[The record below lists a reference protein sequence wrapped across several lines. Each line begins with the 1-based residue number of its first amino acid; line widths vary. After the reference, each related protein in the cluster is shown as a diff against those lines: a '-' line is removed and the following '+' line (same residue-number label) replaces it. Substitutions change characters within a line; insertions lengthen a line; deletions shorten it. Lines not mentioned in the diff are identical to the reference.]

1 MSEERRELFKAPGRL
16 DLGIGAGL
24 FVVALGLLLATMD
37 IGFTRDESFYF
48 HAARDYWGWFAE
60 LGQNWDAGGWAW
72 LKSFKRESVDRHW
85 GYNPEHPAL
94 MKTLFALS
102 WALFYKKLGWLA
114 ESTAIRLPTAVMSA
128 WLVSMVYLFT
138 RQLGGRV
145 AGVIAAAALLLQ
157 PHYFFHSHMACFDVP
172 VVALWFAV
180 VYAYWRGF
188 ASRGWAVATGALW
201 GLCLT
206 AKLNAFF
213 LPIVLVGHWLLSQ
226 RRAVGVERGPEGPTL
241 RLPPLPWAFVAM
253 ALLGPLIFY
262 LHWPRIWFDTFERVR
277 WYMNFHLTHVHY
289 FVQFRGQSLYAPP
302 FPVTLPSFLTLVTV
316 PPTILLAGVFG
327 VWSWWSERGMLE
339 RVSGLFGKR
348 FGSGATY
355 DERGTGMLLL
365 VNFVFPILL
374 ISMPSTPV
382 FGGTKHWMPAMP
394 FLAMMSGLGVV
405 WAARRLR
412 LPQVVAERGVA
423 ALLGL
428 ALMLPAGLACA
439 RHYQYGI
446 SYYNELIGGIR
457 GAADAGMARQFW
469 GYASRGAL
477 PWLNANAPERAKIW
491 THDTTG
497 WAFDDYKREGLVRQ
511 DLIPWGM
518 GGSDLG
524 MLDEDKAFYFERYD
538 LWEQYGTRAPIYVL
552 THEGVP
558 LVSVYRR
565 ER

>member
-1 MSEERRELFKAPGRL
+1 MVRQEQGAHSWA
-16 DLGIGAGL
+16 DVGIGAL
-24 FVVALGLLLATMD
+24 VFVASLGLLLATMD

-60 LGQNWDAGGWAW
+60 LGKNWDAGTWT
-72 LKSFKRESVDRHW
+72 KSFTRGSVDRHW

-102 WALFYKKLGWLA
+102 WALFHGKLGWLSEA
-114 ESTAIRLPTAVMSA
+114 TAFRLPTAVMSA

-138 RQLGGRV
+138 RQLGGRI
-145 AGVIAAAALLLQ
+145 AGLVAAAALLLQ
-157 PHYFFHSHMACFDVP
+157 PHFFFHSHMACFDAP
-172 VVALWFAV
+172 VAALWFAV
-180 VYAYWRGF
+180 VYAYWRSLG
-188 ASRGWAVATGALW
+188 SRGWAVATGLLW

-213 LPIVLVGHWLLSQ
+213 LPIVLVGHWLASNWRQL
-226 RRAVGVERGPEGPTL
+226 GVQRGPEGPTL
-241 RLPPLPWAFVAM
+241 RLPPIPWALVAM

-277 WYMNFHLTHVHY
+277 WYMHFHLTHVHY
-289 FVQFRGQSLYAPP
+289 FVQFRGMSLYAPP
-302 FPVTLPSFLTLVTV
+302 FPISLPSFLTLVTV
-316 PPTILLAGVFG
+316 PPTVLLAAAFG
-327 VWSWWSERGMLE
+327 VWSWWSERGLLAQ
-339 RVSGLFGKR
+339 VSGWAGKAMGQAAAER
-348 FGSGATY
+348 DT
-355 DERGTGMLLL
+355 RGTGLLLL

-374 ISMPSTPV
+374 ISLPNTPV

-405 WAARRLR
+405 WAARRLA
-412 LPQVVAERGVA
+412 LPQAAGQQAVA

-428 ALMLPAGLACA
+428 ALALPAAMETA
-439 RHYQYGI
+439 RHYRYGI
-446 SYYNELIGGIR
+446 SYYNELIGGVR

-477 PWLNANAPERAKIW
+477 PWLNQNAPQGARVW
-491 THDTTG
+491 THDTTS
-497 WAFDDYKREGLVRQ
+497 WAFDDYKREGILRR

-518 GGSDLG
+518 GGADLG
-524 MLDEDKAFYFERYD
+524 MLDEDKAFYFERYE

-558 LVSVYRR
+558 LVSIYRR